1 MNKIKDK
8 AHRPVMARPCKTK
21 KSPKPK
27 TTKKK

>member
-1 MNKIKDK
+1 MNKTKDK

-27 TTKKK
+27 AKKK